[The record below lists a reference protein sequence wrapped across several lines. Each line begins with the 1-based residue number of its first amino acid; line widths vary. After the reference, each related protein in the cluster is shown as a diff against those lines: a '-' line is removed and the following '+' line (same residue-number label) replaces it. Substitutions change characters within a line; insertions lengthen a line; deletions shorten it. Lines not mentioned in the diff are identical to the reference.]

1 MKWNY
6 DELVRPTQMLIDK
19 AVKSIRRGS
28 SNLDTDVFNKLMGRP
43 ILDSSGK
50 PVIGDDGKQKR
61 HKFNLREYNVTEK
74 GLRTYLRNRR
84 DNEDTLTELYE
95 SEDGLVSKFS
105 EGRQQIR
112 LKYAKDDI
120 NSIRHSLR
128 PEVITPT
135 QLALEH
141 KEELVTRLRYL
152 LTNPQTETGEYA
164 FEKPFNEKD
173 NTLMNKLI
181 DILL

>member
-1 MKWNY
+1 M
-6 DELVRPTQMLIDK
+6 
-19 AVKSIRRGS
+19 
-28 SNLDTDVFNKLMGRP
+28 
-43 ILDSSGK
+43 
-50 PVIGDDGKQKR
+50 
-61 HKFNLREYNVTEK
+61 TEK

-181 DILL
+181 DILLEDDSEPTMGTMQATPFIDETIKAITNFDMQSKQQRQNFYDYW